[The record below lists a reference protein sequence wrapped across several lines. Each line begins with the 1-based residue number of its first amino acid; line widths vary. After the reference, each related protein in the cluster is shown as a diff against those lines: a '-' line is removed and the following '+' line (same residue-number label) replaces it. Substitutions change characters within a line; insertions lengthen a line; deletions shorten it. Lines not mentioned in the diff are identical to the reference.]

1 MLILDILNNLNL
13 LISILNHVDILNRHS
28 RHSRIIGDRQNSGDA
43 GQRSSAN
50 SPKKRGPLDSGFRF
64 QATAGLDLIHFL
76 RHDTY
81 DIQEELL
88 GIQGK
93 NNGILYIIINP
104 DWEFMG
110 IHCLAGL
117 AIGVSILS
125 FRIQY

>member
-28 RHSRIIGDRQNSGDA
+28 RHSRIIGDRQNSGDS

-76 RHDTY
+76 RHDTTY
-81 DIQEELL
+81 KRNCWGFKE
-88 GIQGK
+88 K
-93 NNGILYIIINP
+93 TMVYYT
-104 DWEFMG
+104 
-110 IHCLAGL
+110 
-117 AIGVSILS
+117 SS
-125 FRIQY
+125 